1 MSLHTTATG
10 DPGAPTVVF
19 LHGLG
24 VTSWM
29 WNEVVELLADRFH
42 CVTVDL
48 PGQGRN
54 HAEPWDSVAGSAD
67 RIAEVVAQ
75 VTADGRADVVGLSLG
90 GYVALDLLARHP
102 QAVRSAVVSG
112 VTTRPLVPARLRRP
126 TVRAAVTLLRSRLVA
141 RASARMMRL
150 PPDARAA
157 YVGDLARISPRT
169 VERIYRELLGHRR
182 PDGADPTAARRLL
195 VLAGDREA
203 RAIRRGLVDFAA
215 TGATAALAPRA
226 SHAWVGQHPELFTRA
241 VADWITDR
249 TVPAELTP
257 VRAAQPVPER

>member
-1 MSLHTTATG
+1 MSLQTTATG

-19 LHGLG
+19 LHGFG

-29 WNEVVELLADRFH
+29 WNEQVAGLAERYH

-48 PGQGRN
+48 PGQGAN
-54 HAEPWDSVAGSAD
+54 HAEPWESIAGSGD
-67 RIAEVVAQ
+67 RIAEVVGRVA
-75 VTADGRADVVGLSLG
+75 ADGRADVVGLSLG

-102 QAVRSAVVSG
+102 QVVRSVVVSG

-150 PPDARAA
+150 PPDARTAYLADAA
-157 YVGDLARISPRT
+157 RLSPRT
-169 VERIYRELLGHRR
+169 IERIYRELLGHRR
-182 PDGADPTAARRLL
+182 PVGLDGPAAHRLL

-203 RAIRRGLVDFAA
+203 RAVRRGLVDFAA
-215 TGATAALAPRA
+215 TGATAALAAKA
-226 SHAWVGQHPELFTRA
+226 SHAWVGEHPELFTRA
-241 VADWITDR
+241 VADWITHR
-249 TVPAELTP
+249 TVAPELTP